1 MSEKINIELE
11 LNTGSFIGRLSEAK
25 QEVSS
30 QFETIEDAPNATA
43 AFNQGAERMMA
54 TIDLLKDKAE
64 SFGTANQESKTRI
77 AELAEAGLGDLNA
90 SRQLYG
96 QGSQFATALARQ
108 WFSGLPAAVRR
119 ELDAITPELNR
130 AIRAAVKPGEDIWDA
145 NDVTRKVLSSPDV
158 ARMITTKLKSTSG
171 NFNNVSTYLD
181 HLVRHTL
188 PAHTFDAYQTSR
200 YGFTPSLG
208 VSAEMQLI
216 DMLPGALH
224 SAYLNK
230 GYQKKQLSDAD
241 AAKVLQ
247 TQQRGQ
253 LHRLISGNSAAFR
266 AAQKVGGIISKSSNG
281 DYQLSN
287 NITQRQFDDQTAAL
301 WDDYVVRA
309 SGRQS
314 SRLDFYD
321 QNLSSE
327 DMKRLVSRASSG
339 SAGTVLNALTD
350 MGRIGSADAWTDALM
365 KKKNTKMRVLPRQE
379 LEQYEISKYKF
390 SDLFAGDGSKATTAT
405 ISEGLNTRM
414 LGLTGKHNQHTDKV
428 ITVGQND
435 YDRSNPEQVKY
446 IEQLLSGQAV
456 SIPGTGKKYIRQN
469 IHGTGNDTVVRMVEE
484 SAYREVADRYATW
497 ASALGLS
504 GTNYWNN
511 FVFSN

>member
-1 MSEKINIELE
+1 
-11 LNTGSFIGRLSEAK
+11 
-25 QEVSS
+25 
-30 QFETIEDAPNATA
+30 
-43 AFNQGAERMMA
+43 MMA

-77 AELAEAGLGDLNA
+77 VELAEAGLGDLNA

-158 ARMITTKLKSTSG
+158 ARMITTKLKSTNG

-181 HLVRHTL
+181 HLVRHIL

-200 YGFTPSLG
+200 YGFTPNLG

-216 DMLPGALH
+216 DMLPDALH
-224 SAYLNK
+224 SAYLNR

-287 NITQRQFDDQTAAL
+287 NITQRQFDD
-301 WDDYVVRA
+301 
-309 SGRQS
+309 
-314 SRLDFYD
+314 
-321 QNLSSE
+321 
-327 DMKRLVSRASSG
+327 
-339 SAGTVLNALTD
+339 
-350 MGRIGSADAWTDALM
+350 
-365 KKKNTKMRVLPRQE
+365 
-379 LEQYEISKYKF
+379 
-390 SDLFAGDGSKATTAT
+390 
-405 ISEGLNTRM
+405 
-414 LGLTGKHNQHTDKV
+414 
-428 ITVGQND
+428 
-435 YDRSNPEQVKY
+435 
-446 IEQLLSGQAV
+446 
-456 SIPGTGKKYIRQN
+456 
-469 IHGTGNDTVVRMVEE
+469 
-484 SAYREVADRYATW
+484 
-497 ASALGLS
+497 
-504 GTNYWNN
+504 
-511 FVFSN
+511 